1 MKVAASLVIL
11 AGSLDAQKKL
21 FRAPKGFDE
30 DGNKINGQHPKRRL
44 QALNKFMCKWAADFL
59 PEGKAGRFCDR
70 YTTMIFRLDDTFGRD
85 QCKFFDPSVK
95 HGGPNPDADMAGMRE
110 AKNPN
115 AKAPTKPRRLRRQ
128 ADNYDACDGKSEAEC
143 NNEAM
148 DGLECSAED
157 MLETSEM
164 YAFCKPDES
173 TNSNAVGERSMSQP
187 NRKLK
192 RYSAGLAKWCQR
204 YISECYGQRVHKH
217 CVNRAKNF
225 LTKLALS
232 DE

>member
-11 AGSLDAQKKL
+11 VGSLEAQKKL

-44 QALNKFMCKWAADFL
+44 QALNKFMCKWADDFMS
-59 PEGKAGRFCDR
+59 EGKSDRFCDR
-70 YTTMIFRLDDTFGRD
+70 YTKMIFRLDDTFGREH
-85 QCKFFDPSVK
+85 CAFFDPSVK
-95 HGGPNPDADMAGMRE
+95 HGGPNPDESMAGMRE

-115 AKAPTKPRRLRRQ
+115 AKAPTKPRRLRRS
-128 ADNYDACDGKSEAEC
+128 DDDLDACDGKTEAEC
-143 NNEAM
+143 NEAAF
-148 DGLECSAED
+148 DGLECEAED
-157 MLETSEM
+157 MIEGSENFE
-164 YAFCKPDES
+164 FCEPEDDED
-173 TNSNAVGERSMSQP
+173 GEKGKRSMSQP

-204 YISECYGQRVHKH
+204 YISECYGQRVHQH
-217 CVNRAKNF
+217 CVNRAKKF
-225 LTKLALS
+225 LKNLALS